1 MPVNTCKKLFTK
13 GGSESLFST
22 RMNFVQV
29 TTSDLAYIQIK
40 SITQESFYVIV
51 ITGELDLN
59 RN

>member
-1 MPVNTCKKLFTK
+1 MPVNITE
-13 GGSESLFST
+13 GGSEALFLT

-51 ITGELDLN
+51 ITGELHLN